1 MKTYN
6 VEKTMNDQTEMYE
19 GLTVKEMASMMTPML
34 SDGYRAEEDVMNA
47 PGTRIADY
55 KLEHFINFGGE
66 KVHLISDDVRAAFIT
81 YKIEA
86 EDAAF
91 ME

>member
-19 GLTVKEMASMMTPML
+19 RLTVKEMADVMTPLL
-34 SDGYRAEEDVMNA
+34 SEGYRAEEDVMNA

-66 KVHLISDDVRAAFIT
+66 KIHLISDDVRAAFIT
-81 YKIEA
+81 YKIET
-86 EDAAF
+86 EEVGTDA
-91 ME
+91 

>member
-19 GLTVKEMASMMTPML
+19 RLTVKEMADVMSPLL
-34 SDGYRAEEDVMNA
+34 SKGYRAEEDVMNA

-55 KLEHFINFGGE
+55 KL
-66 KVHLISDDVRAAFIT
+66 
-81 YKIEA
+81 
-86 EDAAF
+86 
-91 ME
+91 